1 MVEHNPVVDVLND
14 TERRMLRS
22 FERFESDIESIRS
35 GRANV
40 SILDSINVDYYGSTM
55 PINQIATIAAPDPRL
70 ITIQPW
76 DKGALSTIEREL
88 LKSDLGLTPSN
99 DGQIIRLPI
108 PPMTQERR
116 QEMVKRLH
124 RLREDTHVAIRN
136 VRRDG
141 LEQLRQTE
149 KDKQISQDELYKAQE
164 QLQQATD
171 KHVEKT
177 DRVSAKKEAELL
189 EV

>member
-1 MVEHNPVVDVLND
+1 MEENPVLEVLND
-14 TERRMLRS
+14 VERRMLLS
-22 FERFESDIESIRS
+22 SDRFGSDIDSIRG

-40 SILDSINVDYYGSTM
+40 SILDGINIDYYGTSM
-55 PINQIATIAAPDPRL
+55 PVNQIATVAAPDPRL

-76 DKGALSTIEREL
+76 DKGALATIEREL
-88 LKSDLGLTPSN
+88 LKSDLGLTPNN

-124 RLREDTHVAIRN
+124 RLREDTHIAIRN

-141 LEQLRQTE
+141 LEQLRQAE
-149 KDKQISQDELYKAQE
+149 KDKRISQDELFKAQE

-171 KHVEKT
+171 KHVGLT

>member
-1 MVEHNPVVDVLND
+1 MEENPVLEVLND
-14 TERRMLRS
+14 VERRMLLS
-22 FERFESDIESIRS
+22 SDRFGSDIDSIRG

-40 SILDSINVDYYGSTM
+40 SILDGINIDYYGTSM
-55 PINQIATIAAPDPRL
+55 PVNQIATVAAPDPRL
-70 ITIQPW
+70 ITIQP
-76 DKGALSTIEREL
+76 IEREL
-88 LKSDLGLTPSN
+88 LKSDLGLTPNN

-124 RLREDTHVAIRN
+124 RLREDTHIAIRN

-141 LEQLRQTE
+141 LEQLRQAE
-149 KDKQISQDELYKAQE
+149 KDKRISQDELFKAQE

-171 KHVEKT
+171 KHVGLT